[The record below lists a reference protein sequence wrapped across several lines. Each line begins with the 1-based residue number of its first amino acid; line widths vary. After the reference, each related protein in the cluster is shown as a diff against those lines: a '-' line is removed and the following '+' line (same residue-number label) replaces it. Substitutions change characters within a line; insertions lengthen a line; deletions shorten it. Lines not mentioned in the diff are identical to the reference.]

1 MSTKIAATFYYDII
15 SPFAY
20 LYIKQRQRLES
31 VLLIMFGR
39 KVKTPTYLGQNFV
52 AI

>member
-1 MSTKIAATFYYDII
+1 MMTKVPATFYYDII

-31 VLLIMFGR
+31 KLEITPVPILLGSLLR
-39 KVKTPTYLGQNFV
+39 
-52 AI
+52 AA